1 MYFHWHKRQQRYFIT
16 ECPEWWM
23 FYQYRYHRRIHTAQE
38 ISRWYR
44 DLEEPVKL
52 RGKRGPLHLNSWNI
66 EKVSS
71 RCSSKSWKVLHK
83 CRRQWQKPI
92 TI

>member
-1 MYFHWHKRQQRYFIT
+1 MYYYWHKSQQRYYIT

-23 FYQYRYHRRIHTAQE
+23 FYQFNYCRKIRTKQE

-52 RGKRGPLHLNSWNI
+52 RGKRGPRSLDSWVI
-66 EKVSS
+66 EKHPS
-71 RCSSKSWKVLHK
+71 RCESKSWKDLWK
-83 CRRQWQKPI
+83 CKRQWQKPI
-92 TI
+92 TT